1 MSKDSENLKVNN
13 CKPKYY
19 NYENYRTMNWNETKI
34 RCSCLGKIMTPGK
47 GTVLTEKQSEELE
60 RLAGLPRTE
69 KQEAT
74 YQRLLEKKNAPPELS
89 DTAKSY
95 LREVY
100 LLNKYGKETAGG
112 SERSKYTIKGVS
124 VEGDSIKLLMRLDGQ
139 RYLKNEDFFQNDF
152 IMGTPDIV
160 VRDEAGNATKI
171 IDIKSSWDGASL
183 LANLGQP
190 LNSNYF
196 YQVQGYMAL
205 TGATEAEIAYCLVSM
220 PDEIINSEKKR
231 IYYLMNPATEDNA
244 DYKKAIERLEN
255 NMTFGDIPETERIIK
270 FKVPRD
276 EQIIQN
282 IYEKVQQCRLWL
294 AEFEKMHTTI
304 NKIWFI
310 CTL

>member
-1 MSKDSENLKVNN
+1 
-13 CKPKYY
+13 
-19 NYENYRTMNWNETKI
+19 
-34 RCSCLGKIMTPGK
+34 
-47 GTVLTEKQSEELE
+47 
-60 RLAGLPRTE
+60 
-69 KQEAT
+69 
-74 YQRLLEKKNAPPELS
+74 
-89 DTAKSY
+89 
-95 LREVY
+95 
-100 LLNKYGKETAGG
+100 
-112 SERSKYTIKGVS
+112 
-124 VEGDSIKLLMRLDGQ
+124 
-139 RYLKNEDFFQNDF
+139 
-152 IMGTPDIV
+152 MGTPDIV

-244 DYKKAIERLEN
+244 DYKKAVERLEN

-276 EQIIQN
+276 EQVIENMYQ
-282 IYEKVQQCRLWL
+282 KVQQCRQWL
-294 AEFEKMHTTI
+294 AEFEEMHTKI
-304 NKIWFI
+304 NII
-310 CTL
+310 

>member
-1 MSKDSENLKVNN
+1 MSKDSESLKANN
-13 CKPKYY
+13 CKTTYY

-69 KQEAT
+69 KQETT

-100 LLNKYGKETAGG
+100 LFNKYGKETAGG

-139 RYLKNEDFFQNDF
+139 RYLKNEDFFSNDF

-276 EQIIQN
+276 EQVIENMYQ
-282 IYEKVQQCRLWL
+282 KVQQCRQWL
-294 AEFEKMHTTI
+294 AEFEEMHTKI
-304 NKIWFI
+304 NVI
-310 CTL
+310 

>member
-1 MSKDSENLKVNN
+1 
-13 CKPKYY
+13 
-19 NYENYRTMNWNETKI
+19 
-34 RCSCLGKIMTPGK
+34 MTPGK
-47 GTVLTEKQSEELE
+47 GTVLTEKQAEELD

-69 KQEAT
+69 KQEST

-100 LLNKYGKETAGG
+100 LFNKYGKETAGG
-112 SERSKYTIKGVS
+112 SERSKYTIKGTS

-139 RYLKNEDFFQNDF
+139 KYLKNEDFFTNDF

-160 VRDEAGNATKI
+160 VRDEAGNAAKI

-231 IYYLMNPATEDNA
+231 IYYLMNPATEDNPE
-244 DYKKAIERLEN
+244 YKRTIERLEN
-255 NMTFGDIPETERIIK
+255 NMTFSDIPEEERIIK

-304 NKIWFI
+304 NKIWLI